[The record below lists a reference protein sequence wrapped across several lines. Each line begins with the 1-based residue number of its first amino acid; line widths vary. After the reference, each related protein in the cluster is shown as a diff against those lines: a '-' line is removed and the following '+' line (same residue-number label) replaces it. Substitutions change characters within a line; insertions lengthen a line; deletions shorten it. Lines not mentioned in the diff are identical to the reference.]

1 MSTTEPFAF
10 TSDELQRMERVH
22 RLSAAGTE
30 GIGGLIDL
38 LADPSW
44 TVRRVVVAAL
54 ANAGDAA
61 AGPLTQALR
70 ARRDSEARIAA
81 LVDTLSSLDGHPE
94 SLLIAMGGDANPAV
108 VADVAQILGRR
119 RSSGAVPAL
128 AALTRHAD
136 DNVAVAAIE
145 ALGRVGGRA
154 AVDSLVDS
162 IRSGSFF
169 RTFPAI
175 DVLGRSGDPRA
186 VGPLTELLDQPEYAA
201 EAARALG
208 RTGDRAAVAPLMRL
222 FDRVTA
228 ATARVAALALKD
240 LHQRNSEHFGS
251 GERAEQEIQR
261 VRDPAIVRQVVR
273 ALSGADPTEQVA
285 LCFVLE
291 MLRDVSAAPALT
303 ALLDGT
309 NEVVDAATAAL
320 KRIGPEAESQI
331 LSEMREGGT
340 KRALLPLVSRK
351 TAADLV
357 IGCLT
362 DADPDVQAL
371 ACEALGRMGAV
382 GAVSAIFPLIS
393 HVNPHVAFAA
403 MSAIQ
408 SLGGPETEALTLAAI
423 RAPEARTRRAAI
435 RILAYFGFPAAL
447 DAILAALNDPDE
459 RVREAA
465 LQGLPF
471 FDDRHALEAL
481 LAAAKDP
488 SARNRAVAMRA
499 LGQCVGD
506 LRVSAYLIKGLSDPD
521 PWTRYYACQAL
532 GKLAFEPA
540 AAAIA
545 QLLTDPAGQVR
556 VAAVEAL
563 SFLKSEAA
571 LKALEAAA
579 SDAEPDVQRA
589 ALVGLGVAHRVE
601 SLPVML
607 AATSSPDSAT
617 RTVALSAVAGFDRP
631 EVLRALVG
639 SASDA
644 DDGVRAIAIRL
655 LSAMPG
661 AAATAAL
668 TGLLQDATAREP
680 ILAALSVHVEGRVP
694 GLSAALEGAD
704 DETAGALTSALARL
718 RRPDATAALMGAMTS
733 PNSRARKAAATT
745 LAGLGNREAIHILK
759 LAAEADPEPEVRKI
773 CALLLSR

>member
-1 MSTTEPFAF
+1 MSTSEPFAF
-10 TSDELQRMERVH
+10 TPDELQRMEQVR
-22 RLSAAGTE
+22 RLSASGAD
-30 GIGGLIDL
+30 GIVPLIDM

-44 TVRRVVVAAL
+44 TVRRAVVAAL
-54 ANAGDAA
+54 ASAGDTV
-61 AGPLTQALR
+61 AGPLSLALR
-70 ARRDSEARIAA
+70 GRRDSEARIAA
-81 LVDTLSSLDGHPE
+81 MVDALSALDGHPE
-94 SLLIAMGGDANPAV
+94 AVLIALAGASEPAV

-119 RSSGAVPAL
+119 RSALAVPTL

-145 ALGRVGGRA
+145 ALGRVGGRT
-154 AVDSLVDS
+154 AVDSLVES
-162 IRSGSFF
+162 IRTGSFF

-186 VGPLTELLDQPEYAA
+186 VAPLTTLLDQPEYAA

-222 FDRVTA
+222 FDRGTG
-228 ATARVAALALKD
+228 ATVRVAALALKD
-240 LHQRNSEHFGS
+240 LHQRQGEHFGS
-251 GERAEQEIQR
+251 GERVEQEIQS
-261 VRDPAIVRQVVR
+261 VRDPAIVRHVVR
-273 ALSGADPTEQVA
+273 ALAGADPAEQVA

-291 MLRDVSAAPALT
+291 VLRDASAAPALT

-309 NEVVDAATAAL
+309 NEVVEAATAAL
-320 KRIGPEAESQI
+320 KRIGPEAETQI

-340 KRALLPLVSRK
+340 KRALLPLVSRQ

-357 IGCLT
+357 IGCLG
-362 DADPDVQAL
+362 DGDPDVRAL

-382 GAVSAIFPLIS
+382 GTVSALFPLLS
-393 HVNPHVAFAA
+393 DANPRVAFAA
-403 MSAIQ
+403 LSAIQ
-408 SLGGPETEALTLAAI
+408 ALGGPETEALTLAAI
-423 RAPEARTRRAAI
+423 RSPDPRTRRAAV

-447 DAILAALNDPDE
+447 DAILSTLRDPDE
-459 RVREAA
+459 RVREAT

-471 FDDRHALEAL
+471 FEDPRALEAV

-488 SARNRAVAMRA
+488 SARTRAVAMRA

-506 LRVSAYLIKGLSDPD
+506 LRVSAYLIKGLSDSD

-540 AAAIA
+540 VGAIA

-571 LKALEAAA
+571 LSALEAAA
-579 SDAEPDVQRA
+579 ADAEPDVQRA
-589 ALVGLGVAHRVE
+589 ALVGLGVAHRIE

-607 AATSSPDSAT
+607 AATTSPDSAT

-631 EVLRALVG
+631 EVLRALAG
-639 SASDA
+639 SAVDA
-644 DDGVRAIAIRL
+644 DEGVRTVAIRL

-661 AAATAAL
+661 TAATAAL
-668 TGLLQDATAREP
+668 TGLLQDAAAREP
-680 ILAALSVHVEGRVP
+680 ILAALSIHVEGRIP
-694 GLSAALEGAD
+694 GLAAALETAD

-733 PNSRARKAAATT
+733 PNERARKAAATT
-745 LAGLGNREAIHILK
+745 LAGIGHHEAIEILK
-759 LAAEADPEPEVRKI
+759 LAAEKDPDSEVRKI
-773 CALLLSR
+773 CSLLLSR